1 MKYNYIVKY
10 NGVYYEAGQ
19 DVPILE
25 DAPNIDI
32 PEVDVTEPKVERTR
46 TTKKTKTV

>member
-19 DVPILE
+19 DVPIME
-25 DAPNIDI
+25 DALDIDV
-32 PEVDVTEPKVERTR
+32 PEVDVTEPKVEKARTA
-46 TTKKTKTV
+46 KKSKAV

>member
-19 DVPILE
+19 DVPIME
-25 DAPNIDI
+25 DALDIDI
-32 PEVDVTEPKVERTR
+32 PEVDVAEPKAEKTR
-46 TTKKTKTV
+46 TTKKAKTV